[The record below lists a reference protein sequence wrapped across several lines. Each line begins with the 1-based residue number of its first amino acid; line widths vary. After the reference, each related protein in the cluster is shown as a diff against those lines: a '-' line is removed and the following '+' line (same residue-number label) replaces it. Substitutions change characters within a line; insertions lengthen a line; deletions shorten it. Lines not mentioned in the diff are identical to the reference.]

1 MALAYCLLKRG
12 ETHIPSPLLINRS
25 MDSLLRESDVFFLV
39 FIRILSLLSLL
50 PVFSHKA
57 VSIPLRIAFSLV
69 LSVLVV
75 PMVANPAVDTTNVAG
90 YALHAGREVLVG
102 IVLGFACNF
111 IFYGIRFAGGLIGTQ
126 MGFGMVNVLDPMSRE
141 QGTVII
147 QVKSVIA
154 MLLFLILDGHFLLI
168 EGIIRSFQA
177 IPLATAVMPKEI
189 TQVVIQLSYEV
200 FVIAIKISAPV
211 LVAVVMTNVAL
222 GILART
228 VPQMNVFIIGFPLTI
243 GVGLL
248 TLSITLP
255 MFAGYMTRL
264 IDSLRVTIATLVRLM
279 AG

>member
-1 MALAYCLLKRG
+1 M
-12 ETHIPSPLLINRS
+12 E
-25 MDSLLRESDVFFLV
+25 SLLRESELFFLV

-50 PVFSHKA
+50 PVFNHRA
-57 VSIPLRIAFSLV
+57 ISIPLRIAFSLV
-69 LSVLVV
+69 FAVLIV
-75 PMVANPAVDTTNVAG
+75 PMVANPAVDTSNVAG
-90 YALHAGREVLVG
+90 YMFYVGREVIVG

-111 IFYGIRFAGGLIGTQ
+111 IFYGIRFAGDLIGNQ
-126 MGFGMVNVLDPMSRE
+126 MGFGMVSVLDPMSVE

-168 EGIIRSFQA
+168 EGIVRSFQA
-177 IPLATAVMPKEI
+177 IPPATAVLPKEI
-189 TQVVIQLSYEV
+189 TQTIVRMSYEV

-211 LVAVVMTNVAL
+211 LVSVVMTNVAL

-248 TLSITLP
+248 TLSLTLP
-255 MFAGYMTRL
+255 MFASFMTRL